1 MKGFS
6 PTSGSTAK
14 LTNNIHL
21 EHRGRGNPSGIVVD
35 KGCRVYLSNIPLSRL
50 ESEGENV
57 LRSELEAFGPIEA
70 YRLFTDKSGRYVGS
84 ALCTYLNDADAALA
98 VYMMNGKELEKDEIL
113 HASIS
118 KDHGVILLHQN
129 AEKRRNFIRD
139 RPKSFGVNTAL
150 SNESNIESR
159 WVHDKYEQLEKGE
172 DMDDIL
178 GFRPRPNR
186 GRGRG
191 YARGGDRR
199 GRGRGGEQYK
209 RFHQLTQ
216 EEVEK
221 SFEEYTNKRN
231 ALLGKNHE
239 ETENVGNPISQTP
252 LPLSD
257 DNPTVNDAN

>member
-1 MKGFS
+1 MQGFS
-6 PTSGSTAK
+6 PTSDITEQ
-14 LTNNIHL
+14 LRNDIHRDRRA
-21 EHRGRGNPSGIVVD
+21 RGHPSGIVVD

-50 ESEGENV
+50 ESEGENA

-98 VYMMNGKELEKDEIL
+98 VYMMNGKEVEKDEIL
-113 HASIS
+113 QASIS
-118 KDHGVILLHQN
+118 KDHGVILFHQN
-129 AEKRRNFIRD
+129 MERRRTFIRD
-139 RPKSFGVNTAL
+139 RPNSLEASTAL
-150 SNESNIESR
+150 PHERNNESR

-178 GFRPRPNR
+178 GFRPRPFR

-191 YARGGDRR
+191 YGGGGDRR
-199 GRGRGGEQYK
+199 GRGRGGGEHR

-231 ALLGKNHE
+231 ALLGKNRE
-239 ETENVGNPISQTP
+239 EAENAENHIPVTP
-252 LPLSD
+252 LPVSD
-257 DNPTVNDAN
+257 DNLTDSDPH